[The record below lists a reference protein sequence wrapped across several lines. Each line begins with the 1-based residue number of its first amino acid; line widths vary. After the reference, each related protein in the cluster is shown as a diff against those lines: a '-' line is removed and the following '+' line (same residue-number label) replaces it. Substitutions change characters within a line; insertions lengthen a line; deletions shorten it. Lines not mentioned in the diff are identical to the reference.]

1 MGYLKKNSISYKN
14 FHVIY
19 NLVINGSP
27 GYINLCDAFNSW
39 QLVKELK
46 EVTGLPAATSFKHV
60 SPAGAALGL
69 PLSDVEVMLL
79 FNFYPYYFYI
89 I

>member
-1 MGYLKKNSISYKN
+1 LI
-14 FHVIY
+14 FV
-19 NLVINGSP
+19 VINGSP

-60 SPAGAALGL
+60 SPAGVALGI
-69 PLSDVEVMLL
+69 PLNKIEVKLL
-79 FNFYPYYFYI
+79 K
-89 I
+89 